1 MKAEQA
7 VINRIKQMCKE
18 RKISVNRLAN
28 ISGIAPSTIKNILYG
43 VSKNAGIVTIA
54 KICDGLDISLREFF
68 DDEMFERLEPEI
80 Y

>member
-1 MKAEQA
+1 MKAEKA
-7 VINRIKQMCKE
+7 VMIRIENMCKE
-18 RKISVNRLAN
+18 RKISVNKLAN

-43 VSKNAGIVTIA
+43 MSKNTGIVTIA
-54 KICDGLDISLREFF
+54 KICNGLDISLKEFF